1 MSKYQKVF
9 FLMAVA
15 LMLLPVLALSESL
28 SLAQEESGVRIDG
41 YKRGDGYYLFLP
53 AGLSAEDMTVAFDGE
68 GDLSLDG
75 KPLSPGDRAAG
86 FTEGEHTLSS
96 GKRTYRI
103 NVMRSAKIPAL
114 FIDTQSGSLNHI
126 HAKKG
131 NSEPGTMTFFS
142 AEGEILYGGAL
153 DHVKSRG
160 NASFNFEKKSY
171 QIKLAH
177 ATPLCGPDSAKRW
190 ILIGN
195 PRDKSLLRN
204 RITLDMAR
212 AAGIISTPEC
222 ASVDLYVNG
231 EYLGNYLLTEKVEIN
246 EGRVDIADLEKAT
259 EELNDGDL
267 SMYDRVGPRERSDGT
282 GKAYAIPNDPQDIT
296 GGYLLEYEAY
306 AARYAQE
313 PSAYGTKKGATVVV
327 KSPEYASEAQMAY
340 ISSLIQSFE
349 NAIYAQ
355 DGVDPDTGRHYTQIA
370 DLGSLV
376 RKYLI
381 EEISK
386 NYDGNTSSQFFYKPA
401 DSESTLLYAGPAWD
415 YDSAY
420 GAYAR
425 EAGMSV
431 LKPTGLYVAASS
443 QKKHW
448 WPALY
453 KQEDFHRETVRV
465 YQETFSPLI
474 AGLLGE
480 ADGEGLRSLADYRD
494 EIAASAAM
502 NFVRWPFST
511 ESSKGVKLS
520 PSFEGNVS
528 ILEEFIRERR
538 DFLNGEWP
546 DA

>member
-1 MSKYQKVF
+1 MSKYQKGF
-9 FLMAVA
+9 FLLAFA
-15 LMLLPVLALSESL
+15 LMLLPTLALSDFL
-28 SLAQEESGVRIDG
+28 SLVGEKSGVRIDG
-41 YKRGDGYYLFLP
+41 YKRGSGYDLFLP
-53 AGLSAEDMTVAFDGE
+53 AGLSAGDMTVSLDGE
-68 GDLSLDG
+68 GELALDG
-75 KPLSPGDRAAG
+75 NPLSAGENAAE
-86 FTEGEHTLSS
+86 FTEGEHTLTA
-96 GKRTYRI
+96 GKRTYRL
-103 NVMRSAKIPAL
+103 NVMRSANIPAL
-114 FIDTQSGSLNHI
+114 FIDTQSGGLEHI

-131 NSEPGTMTFFS
+131 NSEPGTLTFLS
-142 AEGEILYGGAL
+142 PEGEILYDGAP
-153 DHVKSRG
+153 DHIKSRG

-171 QIKLAH
+171 QIKLEH
-177 ATPLCGPDSAKRW
+177 AAPLCGSDGAKRW

-212 AAGIISTPEC
+212 AAGILSTPEC

-259 EELNDGDL
+259 EEINGGDL
-267 SMYDRVGPRERSDGT
+267 AVYDRVGPRERADGT

-306 AARYAQE
+306 ASRYAQE

-340 ISSLIQSFE
+340 ISGLIQSFE

-370 DLGSLV
+370 DLDSLV

-420 GAYAR
+420 GSYAR

-431 LKPTGLYVAASS
+431 LKPTGLYIGASS

-448 WPALY
+448 WPALFR
-453 KQEDFHRETVRV
+453 QADFQQETVRV
-465 YQETFSPLI
+465 YRETFSPLI

-480 ADGEGLRSLADYRD
+480 PDGQGLRSLADYRD

-502 NFVRWPFST
+502 NFVRWPFSA
-511 ESSKGVKLS
+511 ESSKGVKLDS
-520 PSFEGNVS
+520 TFEGNVS
-528 ILEEFIRERR
+528 ILEAFIRERR
-538 DFLNGEWP
+538 DFLDGEWP
-546 DA
+546 EA